1 MVTIDAVTAKAVWLL
16 PKDELL
22 ELCDVLAN
30 LATRPAEPGSDE
42 EAMPDWRFRAR
53 TLVRAF
59 MSRTRD
65 SFEDEPAW
73 EELVACLEELKR

>member
-1 MVTIDAVTAKAVWLL
+1 
-16 PKDELL
+16 
-22 ELCDVLAN
+22 
-30 LATRPAEPGSDE
+30 
-42 EAMPDWRFRAR
+42 MPDWRFRAR